1 MSFRLKSGEWFA
13 FRNTMERLLYQDC
26 VRISRYFR
34 RFCLKKKQAAVLSTV
49 DAERHH
55 SDYFT
60 SPAASVSQAASI
72 LRRPGTPKEK
82 EDYVAFLCEKEMQR
96 LTNGHLTNLKR
107 QWKKEIKGI
116 RSILRRS
123 GISTASW
130 QWFRTGPP
138 ERQKEEKGEN
148 KNDGNKNGGNPDFG
162 MLLLISMLFFMTLGE
177 IVATSL
183 LSAGYIEWNMVLKD
197 VLPTGEVKQININ
210 PQLKKGEVILHRGAV
225 LDASIMQYVSNH
237 PMQDEIRLRVDLE
250 KVDNPEL
257 SLRKA
262 EKNLGVAP
270 GDGVSVVYKNLSA
283 GEMILPSILLGLVV
297 ILLLQNI
304 FRSGGPT
311 LVSPLSSLTKANYKE
326 AFKEGV
332 SVSKVPG
339 ITFKDVAG
347 LKEPKVELI
356 EFVKYLKDSNRFKA
370 LGAKIPKGALLLGP
384 PGCGKT
390 LLAKALANE
399 ADVPFL
405 YMAGSEFVEMIGGL
419 GAARVRDLFKDAK
432 KKSPCIIYID
442 EIDAIGRKRGG
453 VSGGNEEE
461 DHTLNELLVQMD
473 GIGSNETV
481 ILLASTNRHDVLDKA
496 LLRAGRFDRHILI
509 DYPTLE
515 EREETFIMYLK
526 KLKLGVDPK
535 TLAPRLAQLSP
546 GMSGA
551 DIANI
556 CNEAALHAA
565 RNKDKEVNPR
575 DFEYAVERTVAGV
588 AKKSS
593 LLSPQEK
600 KVIAYHESGHAL
612 TGWLLKNTHALLR
625 VSIKPRVGATLG
637 FAQYLP
643 KEHKLYSR
651 EELFENMCMALGG
664 RVSESITF
672 NKVTTGAENDL
683 KKVSELAYNM
693 IRKYGMGESI
703 GLISFEM
710 EGSDSQMITK
720 PYSNKMATMI
730 DEEARKMVA
739 EAYKTTEKMLLDNR
753 EKLKLLAETLL
764 KQESLTYEQVKD
776 LIGPPPYGEKQT
788 ISIAD
793 DLDIEPPGPPQN
805 APSQPEP

>member
-1 MSFRLKSGEWFA
+1 MERLLYQDCVRISRYFRRFCLKKKQAAVLSTVDAERHHSDYFTSPAASVSQAASILRRPGTPKEKEDYVAFLCEKEMQRLTNGHLTSGEWFA

-96 LTNGHLTNLKR
+96 LTNGHLT
-107 QWKKEIKGI
+107 
-116 RSILRRS
+116 
-123 GISTASW
+123 
-130 QWFRTGPP
+130 
-138 ERQKEEKGEN
+138 
-148 KNDGNKNGGNPDFG
+148 
-162 MLLLISMLFFMTLGE
+162 
-177 IVATSL
+177 
-183 LSAGYIEWNMVLKD
+183 
-197 VLPTGEVKQININ
+197 
-210 PQLKKGEVILHRGAV
+210 
-225 LDASIMQYVSNH
+225 YVSNH

-405 YMAGSEFVEMIGGL
+405 YMAGSE
-419 GAARVRDLFKDAK
+419 
-432 KKSPCIIYID
+432 
-442 EIDAIGRKRGG
+442 
-453 VSGGNEEE
+453 NEEE